1 MATYNKGGLLGV
13 VGYDEVYSSF
23 WGKPRFESLLKGLS
37 RIWTVRLVSNMQNKL
52 VGMPFYNPYLD
63 GVTNTQLD
71 APRFFLG
78 PQNQAELQ
86 KVIRG
91 YEKYLAEKA
100 SKDQPPM
107 LYAADSET
115 PLYLLRAIMAM
126 PESENSH
133 DIATLERNLFKAY
146 LLANDASIS
155 RDQGKNPYKPE
166 VDKELYLSTMLMSR
180 FAYNDITS
188 IKSEL
193 RVQLINQT
201 IRCITLF
208 DFITQNDVLKD
219 VYFDFLADY
228 RIVSWEKYLCT
239 YWSVFAMGGY
249 RTGIIDFDKVRDED
263 HLIEEYIFEK
273 DSIDIHSVIPLEDNV
288 DYVAFRN
295 KPFIKIG
302 PRQYA
307 VVDIGFVIDKIYN
320 SLYFTLNSLWQ
331 SRNPDKPKE
340 FNRIF
345 TTEYSEEYML
355 AGTMKEVSDKF
366 GWFSLTDAECK
377 SIVSEKR
384 LSSPPDFYIRNG
396 NEIVLFEGK
405 DVKIRKE
412 IKADGT
418 IKELINEAEKSF
430 VGYTDERGKY
440 NLKGVGQ
447 LVRNAKR
454 IQEEKFLWDPEADK
468 NSTIYLVLVVA
479 DPRQV
484 AAGWKNYLNRRMYD
498 ECNRQGLDVS
508 KVRPLVLTDLGTL
521 YIYKKNFLKKGLF
534 YYLNRYLNETA
545 FDEKNLNSGHFLLNV
560 MNQTMSFSKFMCGE
574 KCLADKELHQRFL
587 KAIRPSVMMA
597 GDSIV
602 TKTLAYEDFYDD
614 QHQSPEQYL
623 KGIDKQWLLDG
634 VIHFISIDSYKSF
647 SMRADNYLMMIFQDY
662 LKDKEVERLFN
673 RLYSKEREYPGT
685 YPTLINHQALYRLL
699 SKIILMPD
707 REGKGECIESYQ
719 ALLKAIL
726 AENSIELENERS
738 KLAKIVLE
746 TELRDALVIMQQDL
760 QNVNMFGTNINE
772 LVKTQI
778 LKFLALCGF
787 GKNQNKKVGDTIN
800 SIIERSGF
808 KNVYSYLITAQ
819 MPLKV
824 YHDKENFSE
833 GVTVLKKEDFEAL
846 HALDIWDNF
855 VKYITDKHLD
865 LSNRPLLESRLADSE
880 IKDNTCYKIGP
891 VLKTGNDRYEIIS
904 RFYYALLIYDG
915 FWWQLRNEM
924 VPTISFKEF
933 RNILSKDFFEKYLF
947 CETVRLIVKK
957 KKIKVVDDTVYP
969 PNQPCADM
977 MIRTKKDIYFFE
989 FKDMRV
995 SSDVADGNDIDAL
1008 IEYLDDRLNHSKNG
1022 PGDSN
1027 SGLPQLVSNMEDYFK
1042 GKVPGEMD
1050 YDKGKVK
1057 LHPILVVNSRLFTVR
1072 GLNYIMQYKLAKHI
1086 QESAVLS
1093 EHEDEIGELLVL
1105 DYDML
1110 LLTVVWCYHDSAEF
1124 HRLFY
1129 MYMHSVEN
1137 ASTPDARYNSF
1148 RSFAMTLFEKEMKDP
1163 MKKKKFQK
1171 GFKRVV
1177 KKLLKD
1183 RLKVET

>member
-23 WGKPRFESLLKGLS
+23 WGKPKFESLLKGLS

-91 YEKYLAEKA
+91 YEKYLAEKT
-100 SKDQPPM
+100 SKDQQPM

-155 RDQGKNPYKPE
+155 RDQGENPYKPE

-355 AGTMKEVSDKF
+355 ADTMKEVSDRF

-468 NSTIYLVLVVA
+468 NSSIYLVLVVA

-521 YIYKKNFLKKGLF
+521 YIYKKNYLKRGLF
-534 YYLNRYLNETA
+534 Y
-545 FDEKNLNSGHFLLNV
+545 
-560 MNQTMSFSKFMCGE
+560 
-574 KCLADKELHQRFL
+574 
-587 KAIRPSVMMA
+587 
-597 GDSIV
+597 
-602 TKTLAYEDFYDD
+602 
-614 QHQSPEQYL
+614 
-623 KGIDKQWLLDG
+623 
-634 VIHFISIDSYKSF
+634 
-647 SMRADNYLMMIFQDY
+647 
-662 LKDKEVERLFN
+662 
-673 RLYSKEREYPGT
+673 
-685 YPTLINHQALYRLL
+685 
-699 SKIILMPD
+699 
-707 REGKGECIESYQ
+707 
-719 ALLKAIL
+719 
-726 AENSIELENERS
+726 
-738 KLAKIVLE
+738 
-746 TELRDALVIMQQDL
+746 
-760 QNVNMFGTNINE
+760 
-772 LVKTQI
+772 
-778 LKFLALCGF
+778 
-787 GKNQNKKVGDTIN
+787 
-800 SIIERSGF
+800 
-808 KNVYSYLITAQ
+808 
-819 MPLKV
+819 
-824 YHDKENFSE
+824 
-833 GVTVLKKEDFEAL
+833 
-846 HALDIWDNF
+846 
-855 VKYITDKHLD
+855 
-865 LSNRPLLESRLADSE
+865 
-880 IKDNTCYKIGP
+880 
-891 VLKTGNDRYEIIS
+891 
-904 RFYYALLIYDG
+904 
-915 FWWQLRNEM
+915 
-924 VPTISFKEF
+924 
-933 RNILSKDFFEKYLF
+933 
-947 CETVRLIVKK
+947 
-957 KKIKVVDDTVYP
+957 
-969 PNQPCADM
+969 
-977 MIRTKKDIYFFE
+977 
-989 FKDMRV
+989 
-995 SSDVADGNDIDAL
+995 
-1008 IEYLDDRLNHSKNG
+1008 
-1022 PGDSN
+1022 
-1027 SGLPQLVSNMEDYFK
+1027 
-1042 GKVPGEMD
+1042 
-1050 YDKGKVK
+1050 
-1057 LHPILVVNSRLFTVR
+1057 
-1072 GLNYIMQYKLAKHI
+1072 
-1086 QESAVLS
+1086 
-1093 EHEDEIGELLVL
+1093 
-1105 DYDML
+1105 
-1110 LLTVVWCYHDSAEF
+1110 
-1124 HRLFY
+1124 
-1129 MYMHSVEN
+1129 
-1137 ASTPDARYNSF
+1137 
-1148 RSFAMTLFEKEMKDP
+1148 
-1163 MKKKKFQK
+1163 
-1171 GFKRVV
+1171 
-1177 KKLLKD
+1177 
-1183 RLKVET
+1183 